1 MVETGAVDEPGPT
14 KFNTLMFNVMKGVQL
29 EIWEKDLQYIAKDT
43 GAAIGPRSIIE
54 GTWQWSQSYVLRAW
68 AAGGPPP

>member
-1 MVETGAVDEPGPT
+1 
-14 KFNTLMFNVMKGVQL
+14 MFSVMKGVQL
-29 EIWEKDLQYIAKDT
+29 EIWEKDLQYIAKET